1 MCNFFWSKS
10 SKGLTLHIYV
20 LQASLLIFNHGGC
33 Q

>member
-1 MCNFFWSKS
+1 M
-10 SKGLTLHIYV
+10 HIYV